1 MTERNERG
9 QTTVTSTA
17 AATILPDA
25 PVEKSQ
31 WRITHYFAIDSP
43 SRRAYPPP
51 RFRLPCG
58 NNSSAPSSFSSARVS
73 FFPSA
78 LPAAPFPN
86 LDQWRRPPLEGGIR
100 ERGHAAV
107 PRGLLR
113 VHKGHPSFGETQSS
127 TETNRVVNH
136 PPRCF
141 LAPGFSLA
149 FPPALPP
156 LFWRSR
162 TESRPFASIRT
173 IVTAHSG
180 LRRGE
185 TRAPR
190 FVPAGTAEFTSTTL
204 ASIGGTQRGTSGD
217 IRSAWRQIFLKFINL
232 ATPTMPRD

>member
-156 LFWRSR
+156 LFSPRSAQSSLRILDSAVARLAHPVLFPQELQNSRARRWRALAGR
-162 TESRPFASIRT
+162 K
-173 IVTAHSG
+173 G
-180 LRRGE
+180 GRRG
-185 TRAPR
+185 
-190 FVPAGTAEFTSTTL
+190 
-204 ASIGGTQRGTSGD
+204 I
-217 IRSAWRQIFLKFINL
+217 
-232 ATPTMPRD
+232 